1 MSFQYLNAGFE
12 SVRVLSCGTL
22 ADTSIHL
29 YTNLSLIQL
38 ISIAESSFVAK
49 KNSLTSL
56 CHNFWKVH
64 DFCKNYL
71 RIEVANPIRKKYFAF
86 ECKVSVEGDVVKD
99 RALALCFKVCQNLVD
114 LVI

>member
-22 ADTSIHL
+22 ADTCIHL

-49 KNSLTSL
+49 KLT
-56 CHNFWKVH
+56 
-64 DFCKNYL
+64 
-71 RIEVANPIRKKYFAF
+71 
-86 ECKVSVEGDVVKD
+86 
-99 RALALCFKVCQNLVD
+99 NLSMPP
-114 LVI
+114 LLESS